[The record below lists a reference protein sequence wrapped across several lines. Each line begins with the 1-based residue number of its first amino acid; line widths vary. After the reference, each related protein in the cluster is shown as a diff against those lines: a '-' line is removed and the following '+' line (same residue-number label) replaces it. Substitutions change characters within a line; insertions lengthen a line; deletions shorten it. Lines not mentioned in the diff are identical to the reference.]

1 MLMLYVLLQ
10 VLMQNLYNKTG
21 NLPVESLCLITNS
34 QVFNCISKMQHSP
47 GFLSKGNKIN
57 QIKQKTKLQKGG
69 IAFPKAT
76 QGKTNSKKFG

>member
-1 MLMLYVLLQ
+1 MLYVLLQ

-57 QIKQKTKLQKGG
+57 HIKQKTKLQKAL
-69 IAFPKAT
+69 IALPKGTYAR
-76 QGKTNSKKFG
+76 KDEF